1 MTRIDDI
8 KVELDT
14 DSLVRGYAGMTDEQ
28 ATADLNTVY
37 RTKVKPSVS
46 GADAF
51 QVTDSGE
58 FDALTDAARSEWLSL
73 CAIDSVDPANGTP
86 AAGTATRLFGGGSAT
101 VIALNAFRTD
111 DVSRA
116 VELGFGPVIIGD
128 IQNARAL

>member
-28 ATADLNTVY
+28 VTVDLNTVY
-37 RTKVKPSVS
+37 RTKVKSSVS
-46 GADAF
+46 GAQAF

-58 FDALTDAARSEWLSL
+58 FDALSDAARSEWLSL
-73 CAIDSVDPANGTP
+73 CAIESVDPANGTP
-86 AAGTATRLFGGGSAT
+86 AAGTATRLFGGGSVT
-101 VIALNAFRTD
+101 VAALNDFRTD

-116 VELGFGPVIIGD
+116 VELGVGSVTIGD
-128 IQNARAL
+128 VQNARAI